1 MYTPM
6 TIAFSIS
13 LLSVFANAVPQSEDF
28 RDQTLDRETH
38 DWATQKID
46 KPALQTGLEYLDKG
60 LFENLPTVA
69 YEAREW
75 LPEYIPQ
82 WCLDQSNN
90 EDHGFDPAKD
100 IKIYDIRYNDCEMPD
115 SEAGDGDIV
124 FENLSSDDVATII
137 HEVGHSLDK
146 FAYDEQLSF
155 SSDWREKTNKDKS
168 VPNDYAGT
176 SAIEDVAESSIIATY
191 NMLVPGGYPSIES
204 RWEEVRN

>member
-1 MYTPM
+1 MD
-6 TIAFSIS
+6 IFGFADLFSRIPVAS
-13 LLSVFANAVPQSEDF
+13 RSFVRHVLTVPS
-28 RDQTLDRETH
+28 
-38 DWATQKID
+38 
-46 KPALQTGLEYLDKG
+46 
-60 LFENLPTVA
+60 
-69 YEAREW
+69 
-75 LPEYIPQ
+75 
-82 WCLDQSNN
+82 
-90 EDHGFDPAKD
+90 
-100 IKIYDIRYNDCEMPD
+100 D